1 MASITSGQMA
11 DCDWLRSTF
20 SSPLFSPTGG
30 PLSKILKQMHAFQ
43 NKTAKQ
49 TETAAS
55 NLMGSQ

>member
-20 SSPLFSPTGG
+20 SSPLFSPAGG

-43 NKTAKQ
+43 NKTANKLKLLPQ
-49 TETAAS
+49 T
-55 NLMGSQ
+55 